1 MESVITSAY
10 SETSGRSKPSR
21 SRLIPTSTSKRMAED
36 LAEYYSEVAVR
47 CRYLHSE
54 VDTLERIRILRVLPA
69 SFRRAPATVGRIENG
84 MASSAAIDAMV
95 RTIVEHI
102 SPEKV
107 ILFGSHAR
115 GNPRPD
121 SDVDLMV
128 VLKEPGSRR
137 AKAAEI
143 YKLLAGAGVAKDV
156 VVVSS
161 EEADLYRNAPGTIIK
176 PALLEGKILYERRA

>member
-1 MESVITSAY
+1 
-10 SETSGRSKPSR
+10 
-21 SRLIPTSTSKRMAED
+21 
-36 LAEYYSEVAVR
+36 
-47 CRYLHSE
+47 
-54 VDTLERIRILRVLPA
+54 
-69 SFRRAPATVGRIENG
+69 

-102 SPEKV
+102 TPEKV

-128 VLKEPGSRR
+128 VVKEPGNQR

-143 YKLLAGAGVAKDV
+143 YRLLAGAGIAKDV
-156 VVVSS
+156 VVMS
-161 EEADLYRNAPGTIIK
+161 
-176 PALLEGKILYERRA
+176 